1 MSGLAYRLTTYAL
14 FFVSFLSPLPLI
26 IWAWIRQKRGGTDG
40 SEAGWRPIV
49 GWSALWLVTAQLVGS
64 LIVLV
69 FVLPHYEFPR
79 NLDMWLAWS
88 RIVLIMTPIVL
99 FLSLVGQTRARI
111 QILFCSL
118 TTGVACVMWA
128 TLA

>member
-1 MSGLAYRLTTYAL
+1 
-14 FFVSFLSPLPLI
+14 
-26 IWAWIRQKRGGTDG
+26 
-40 SEAGWRPIV
+40 
-49 GWSALWLVTAQLVGS
+49 
-64 LIVLV
+64 VLV